1 MKVARRLGGQHRASE
16 CSKRLVGCRYCSK
29 EFVAET
35 LQVHHTKCGRFPLPC
50 PNRCSSAE
58 IAREEL
64 ETHLKERCA
73 GPAVPAS
80 GTNSAN
86 TSPLTTLAV
95 NSMVCCAFKDAGCR
109 FKVNIFNRWISK
121 LSFLLNYSFYIK
133 NWKAVFFRYRKK
145 KKLNIFCNY

>member
-1 MKVARRLGGQHRASE
+1 MKVARRLGSQHRASE

-35 LQVHHTKCGRFPLPC
+35 LAVHHTKCGRFPLPC
-50 PNRCSSAE
+50 PNRCSSSE

-73 GPAVPAS
+73 GPAVQAS
-80 GTNSAN
+80 ANNSAT

-95 NSMVCCAFKDAGCR
+95 NSMVCCAFKEAGCR
-109 FKVNIFNRWISK
+109 FKVCFVPHN
-121 LSFLLNYSFYIK
+121 FYITYLCYSYIK
-133 NWKAVFFRYRKK
+133 IEYIV
-145 KKLNIFCNY
+145 